1 MKNKI
6 YLGYLNIENGIVKP
20 NKVYKIK
27 LDLNSHQNADYNIK
41 IFQNSN
47 GGIYL
52 ASSSLLIYINETKHI
67 KWNYLEYKTDM
78 KEIKQVI

>member
-6 YLGYLNIENGIVKP
+6 YFGNLDIENGIVKP
-20 NKVYKIK
+20 RKVNHFRLNI
-27 LDLNSHQNADYNIK
+27 NSHQNADYNIK

-52 ASSSLLIYINETKHI
+52 ASSSLLIYINENKNI
-67 KWNYLEYKTDM
+67 NGNYLEYKADM